1 MKAVILAGGLGTRLR
16 AVTGEH
22 PKPLAPL
29 LGRPVMEHIVE
40 LLRDQGF
47 SEICAALHYR
57 AGEIMAHF
65 GDGRRFGVHME
76 YRIETANLGTAG
88 SVKNCRDL
96 LMELHREKR
105 AAVTIALSR
114 ESEPLRYGL
123 AVTDGDGRIRSFIE
137 KPDWPRVVTDLVNT
151 GIYVLSPQVLARVP
165 EGGGDFGRDLFPLLL
180 KEGVPLYGQVMEGY
194 WRDIGTPLDYY
205 RCCADA
211 LEGKLK
217 LTPGE
222 RFRQPAQEPA
232 ADSEEDGCVTLC
244 TCQNRALRH
253 ALYVPKPRAPDGDAL
268 GADAGA
274 RRGLRRRYPPQ
285 GAALRAA
292 HQSQRRQLRRAR
304 GGEVRRRGIR
314 PRPLSRRR
322 RRGEKAGDVIRFIK
336 ATPHNP
342 PAASPGKFVP

>member
-47 SEICAALHYR
+47 TEICAALHYR

-88 SVKNCRDL
+88 SVKNCRDFFGDEDFL
-96 LMELHREKR
+96 IISGDAACDFRLDRLMELHRKKH

-180 KEGVPLYGQVMEGY
+180 KEDAPLYGQVMEGY

-217 LTPGE
+217 L
-222 RFRQPAQEPA
+222 
-232 ADSEEDGCVTLC
+232 
-244 TCQNRALRH
+244 
-253 ALYVPKPRAPDGDAL
+253 
-268 GADAGA
+268 
-274 RRGLRRRYPPQ
+274 RYPPQ

-292 HQSQRRQLRRAR
+292 YQPQRRQLRRAR
-304 GGEVRRRGIR
+304 GGEIRRRGIC
-314 PRPLSRRR
+314 PGPLPRRR
-322 RRGEKAGDVIRFIK
+322 GRGEKAGNVNPDKK
-336 ATPHNP
+336 AKAECLTTLL
-342 PAASPGKFVP
+342 ACSF

>member
-47 SEICAALHYR
+47 TEICAALHYR

-88 SVKNCRDL
+88 SVKNCRDFFGDEDFL
-96 LMELHREKR
+96 IISGDAACDFRLDRLMELHREKQ

-151 GIYVLSPQVLARVP
+151 GIYVLSPQVLTRVP

-180 KEGVPLYGQVMEGY
+180 KEDAPLYGQVMEGY

-222 RFRQPAQEPA
+222 RFRQAAQEPVS
-232 ADSEEDGCVTLC
+232 DSEEDGCVTLC
-244 TCQNRALRH
+244 TCQNRARLMGT
-253 ALYVPKPRAPDGDAL
+253 LSELMLEL
-268 GADAGA
+268 GAD
-274 RRGLRRRYPPQ
+274 YDD
-285 GAALRAA
+285 
-292 HQSQRRQLRRAR
+292 
-304 GGEVRRRGIR
+304 GIR
-314 PRPLSRRR
+314 LKGPHYELHISPSAVSSAVRVAVKSDDAEYARALCLA
-322 RRGEKAGDVIRFIK
+322 AGDVAK
-336 ATPHNP
+336 KL
-342 PAASPGKFVP
+342 GM

>member
-88 SVKNCRDL
+88 SVKNCRDFFGDEDFL
-96 LMELHREKR
+96 IISGDAACDFRLDRLMELHRKKH

-180 KEGVPLYGQVMEGY
+180 KENAPLYGQVMEGY

-222 RFRQPAQEPA
+222 RFRQAVQEPVS
-232 ADSEEDGCVTLC
+232 DSEEDGCVTLC
-244 TCQNRALRH
+244 TCQNRARLMGT
-253 ALYVPKPRAPDGDAL
+253 LSELMLEL
-268 GADAGA
+268 GAD
-274 RRGLRRRYPPQ
+274 YDD
-285 GAALRAA
+285 
-292 HQSQRRQLRRAR
+292 
-304 GGEVRRRGIR
+304 GIR
-314 PRPLSRRR
+314 LKGPHYELHISPSAVSSAVRVAVKSDDAEYARALCLA
-322 RRGEKAGDVIRFIK
+322 AGDVAK
-336 ATPHNP
+336 
-342 PAASPGKFVP
+342 KLEM

>member
-88 SVKNCRDL
+88 SVKNCRDFFGDEDFL
-96 LMELHREKR
+96 IISGDAACDFRLDRLMELHREKQ

-137 KPDWPRVVTDLVNT
+137 KPGWPRVVTDLVNT

-180 KEGVPLYGQVMEGY
+180 KEDAPLYGQVMEGY

-222 RFRQPAQEPA
+222 RFRQAAQEPVS
-232 ADSEEDGCVTLC
+232 DSEEDGCVTLC
-244 TCQNRALRH
+244 TCQNRARLMGT
-253 ALYVPKPRAPDGDAL
+253 LSELMLEL
-268 GADAGA
+268 GAD
-274 RRGLRRRYPPQ
+274 YDD
-285 GAALRAA
+285 
-292 HQSQRRQLRRAR
+292 
-304 GGEVRRRGIR
+304 GIR
-314 PRPLSRRR
+314 LKGPHYELHISPSAVSSAVRVAVKSDDAEYARALCLA
-322 RRGEKAGDVIRFIK
+322 AGDVAK
-336 ATPHNP
+336 KL
-342 PAASPGKFVP
+342 GM

>member
-47 SEICAALHYR
+47 TEICAALHYR

-65 GDGRRFGVHME
+65 GDGHR
-76 YRIETANLGTAG
+76 
-88 SVKNCRDL
+88 
-96 LMELHREKR
+96 LMELHRKKH

-151 GIYVLSPQVLARVP
+151 GIYVLSPQVLVRVP

-180 KEGVPLYGQVMEGY
+180 KEDAPLYGQVMEGY

-222 RFRQPAQEPA
+222 RFRQAAQEPVS
-232 ADSEEDGCVTLC
+232 DSEEDGCVTLC
-244 TCQNRALRH
+244 TCQNRARLMGT
-253 ALYVPKPRAPDGDAL
+253 LSELMLEL
-268 GADAGA
+268 GAD
-274 RRGLRRRYPPQ
+274 YDD
-285 GAALRAA
+285 
-292 HQSQRRQLRRAR
+292 
-304 GGEVRRRGIR
+304 GIR
-314 PRPLSRRR
+314 LKGPHYELHISPSAVSSAVRVAVKSDDAEYARALCLA
-322 RRGEKAGDVIRFIK
+322 AGDVAK
-336 ATPHNP
+336 
-342 PAASPGKFVP
+342 KLEM

>member
-29 LGRPVMEHIVE
+29 LGKPVMEHIVE
-40 LLRDQGF
+40 LLHDQGF
-47 SEICAALHYR
+47 TEICAALHYR

-88 SVKNCRDL
+88 SVKNCRDFFGDEDFL
-96 LMELHREKR
+96 IISGDAACDFRLDRLMELHREKQ

-222 RFRQPAQEPA
+222 RFRQAAQEPVS
-232 ADSEEDGCVTLC
+232 DSEEDGCVTLC
-244 TCQNRALRH
+244 TCQNRARLMGT
-253 ALYVPKPRAPDGDAL
+253 LSELMLEL
-268 GADAGA
+268 GAD
-274 RRGLRRRYPPQ
+274 YDD
-285 GAALRAA
+285 
-292 HQSQRRQLRRAR
+292 
-304 GGEVRRRGIR
+304 GIR
-314 PRPLSRRR
+314 LKGPHYELHISPSAVSSAVRVAVKSDDAEYARALCLA
-322 RRGEKAGDVIRFIK
+322 AGDVAK
-336 ATPHNP
+336 
-342 PAASPGKFVP
+342 KLEM

>member
-88 SVKNCRDL
+88 SVKNCRDFFGDEDFL
-96 LMELHREKR
+96 IISGDAACDFRLDRLMELHREKQ

-180 KEGVPLYGQVMEGY
+180 KEGVLLYGQVMEGY

-232 ADSEEDGCVTLC
+232 SDSEEDGCVTLC
-244 TCQNRALRH
+244 TCQNRARLMGT
-253 ALYVPKPRAPDGDAL
+253 LSELMLEL
-268 GADAGA
+268 GAD
-274 RRGLRRRYPPQ
+274 YDD
-285 GAALRAA
+285 
-292 HQSQRRQLRRAR
+292 
-304 GGEVRRRGIR
+304 GIR
-314 PRPLSRRR
+314 LKGPHYELHISPSAVSSAVRVAVKSDDAEYARALCLA
-322 RRGEKAGDVIRFIK
+322 AGDVAK
-336 ATPHNP
+336 
-342 PAASPGKFVP
+342 KLEM

>member
-40 LLRDQGF
+40 LLREQGF
-47 SEICAALHYR
+47 TEICAALHYR

-88 SVKNCRDL
+88 SVKNCRDFFGDEDFL
-96 LMELHREKR
+96 IISGDAACDFRLDRLMELHREKN

-180 KEGVPLYGQVMEGY
+180 KEGAPLYGQVMEGY

-217 LTPGE
+217 LTRGE
-222 RFRQPAQEPA
+222 RFRQAAQEPVS
-232 ADSEEDGCVTLC
+232 DSEEDGCVTLC
-244 TCQNRALRH
+244 TCQNRARLMGT
-253 ALYVPKPRAPDGDAL
+253 LSELMLEL
-268 GADAGA
+268 GAD
-274 RRGLRRRYPPQ
+274 YDD
-285 GAALRAA
+285 
-292 HQSQRRQLRRAR
+292 
-304 GGEVRRRGIR
+304 GIR
-314 PRPLSRRR
+314 LKGPHYELHISPSAVSSAVRVAVKSDDAEYARALCLA
-322 RRGEKAGDVIRFIK
+322 AGDVAK
-336 ATPHNP
+336 
-342 PAASPGKFVP
+342 KLEM